1 MSITDELRE
10 YANKAIHRK
19 DYMLG
24 LSHDLMRIA
33 DRIDAAHEALRD
45 QLDTSERQKES
56 YREDLL
62 AANRRAHASYNDGF
76 DDGFASADDWYADH
90 ADELR
95 EHGWV
100 RLPVGADGV
109 TWTGEE
115 RVFEEAN
122 GRRHAMYGLMH
133 DGERWYVDCGL
144 VGPDKHHHLIETTL
158 VRHANPDTWERIIE
172 DVRRRTSDYYCN
184 NIPCNFDKMAAE
196 MVARCRALAGE
207 TE

>member
-1 MSITDELRE
+1 MSIKVSITDELRE

-33 DRIDAAHEALRD
+33 DRIDAEHIHGIVFVAD
-45 QLDTSERQKES
+45 YDKETMAE
-56 YREDLL
+56 Y
-62 AANRRAHASYNDGF
+62 
-76 DDGFASADDWYADH
+76 
-90 ADELR
+90 
-95 EHGWV
+95 GWV
-100 RLPVGADGV
+100 KLPVDADGV

-115 RVFEEAN
+115 RAFEDVD
-122 GRRHAMYGLMH
+122 GRHYAMYGLMH

-158 VRHANPDTWERIIE
+158 VRHAEPDTWERIIG
-172 DVRRRTSDYYCN
+172 DALSQGDAQD
-184 NIPCNFDKMAAE
+184 PAAL
-196 MVARCRALAGE
+196 VARCKALVGE

>member
-33 DRIDAAHEALRD
+33 DRIDAAHKHGIGYVDDRD
-45 QLDTSERQKES
+45 PETMAE
-56 YREDLL
+56 Y
-62 AANRRAHASYNDGF
+62 
-76 DDGFASADDWYADH
+76 
-90 ADELR
+90 
-95 EHGWV
+95 GWV
-100 RLPVGADGV
+100 KLPKDRDGV

-122 GRRHAMYGLMH
+122 GCRHAMYGLMH
-133 DGERWYVDCGL
+133 DGERWFVDCGL

-158 VRHANPDTWERIIE
+158 VRHAEPDTWERIIE
-172 DVRRRTSDYYCN
+172 DARTCTGSAGNYTAVPSMRWTSEVD
-184 NIPCNFDKMAAE
+184 AL
-196 MVARCRALAGE
+196 VARCRALAGE
-207 TE
+207 NE